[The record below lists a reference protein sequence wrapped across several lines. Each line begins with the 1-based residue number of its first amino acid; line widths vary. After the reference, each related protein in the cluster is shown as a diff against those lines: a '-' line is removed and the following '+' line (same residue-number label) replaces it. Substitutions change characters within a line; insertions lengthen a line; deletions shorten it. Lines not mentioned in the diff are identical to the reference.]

1 MVTRL
6 FDSWAHEQD
15 VRRALGR
22 PGGRNGPGE
31 SSALDCCVSSMP
43 FVIGKR
49 VAPPDGTTVYFVV
62 TGVLGRQVPVTM
74 SDGRAELGRG
84 PDDPAAT
91 LSMDQEAF
99 WRLGFGR
106 VDAGRV
112 LSAGQVRIEGDVT
125 LGREGSRVDGL
136 HDLNPARV
144 GRGRRRPHG
153 NRHVDQW
160 FPGSAATSTPA
171 GKWPPE
177 GRYTPLFV
185 CKRQQRPRRATRS
198 VLPSRSTKRRWT
210 TPSTTCSNGCRV
222 RSGSPGSVQERCP
235 ARSSKP
241 GWVGRRPCGAR
252 PSAKRS
258 PGSTR
263 GPCRR
268 PRSTPSINRTS
279 TSPRARSPG
288 RCRSRRWSRSGP
300 PWPSPATAVWSS
312 PCRTSPS
319 PTRS

>member
-1 MVTRL
+1 VTVGSANREPVVDGLAEVWRSLAAVCEDIRSDEWDLATDCPGWTVRDQLSHIVGVERMVMGDEAPPALEDVPVHVRNPFAELNEPWIDARRAQSGSEVLAEFVAITERRVAQLRELPPGQFDVVGWAPAGQLPFRDFMVTRL

-112 LSAGQVRIEGDVT
+112 LSDGQVRIEGDVT
-125 LGREGSRVDGL
+125 LGE
-136 HDLNPARV
+136 
-144 GRGRRRPHG
+144 
-153 NRHVDQW
+153 
-160 FPGSAATSTPA
+160 
-171 GKWPPE
+171 K
-177 GRYTPLFV
+177 
-185 CKRQQRPRRATRS
+185 
-198 VLPSRSTKRRWT
+198 VLESM
-210 TPSTTCSNGCRV
+210 
-222 RSGSPGSVQERCP
+222 
-235 ARSSKP
+235 AFM
-241 GWVGRRPCGAR
+241 
-252 PSAKRS
+252 
-258 PGSTR
+258 
-263 GPCRR
+263 
-268 PRSTPSINRTS
+268 I
-279 TSPRARSPG
+279 
-288 RCRSRRWSRSGP
+288 
-300 PWPSPATAVWSS
+300 
-312 PCRTSPS
+312 
-319 PTRS
+319 